1 MDKSKKKK
9 SDASFKA
16 AIQASVNEWTKPSNR
31 HVEPRRAIHMMHI
44 NNSFLALAFWETL
57 K

>member
-16 AIQASVNEWTKPSNR
+16 AIQASVNEWTKLSNR